1 MWLDRCPVLVDHY
14 SQFIGL
20 GDFDDVRNQ
29 VAKLKQTDPQGL
41 LISIIQK
48 LDQQQ
53 FHHAIEDIIEYVSR
67 LKALTLYRNPDLEKL
82 KRQLLTLELQINAL
96 SDQKS
101 DIERIIND
109 FLHQHHQRLGALIR
123 QFLMLRRIFAKQR
136 VDELLDEAGDDVE
149 SLNSDEIDQAKDDYV
164 EAQEDYEEYTEQFDE
179 LEEETSPTKL
189 TEEQQIELKR
199 LYRKASMLCHPD
211 RVNENQKT
219 EAHTIFLQLQAAYRN
234 HDLVGLR
241 ALLERLQKG
250 KFFTDQSAVL
260 DEAEQLQQVIVELQT
275 KLSQLRKQL
284 NGLMN
289 SETWQTI
296 TQIVG
301 DWDTYFDDKE
311 SQLEIEISEL
321 ESQVSG

>member
-1 MWLDRCPVLVDHY
+1 
-14 SQFIGL
+14 
-20 GDFDDVRNQ
+20 
-29 VAKLKQTDPQGL
+29 
-41 LISIIQK
+41 
-48 LDQQQ
+48 
-53 FHHAIEDIIEYVSR
+53 
-67 LKALTLYRNPDLEKL
+67 
-82 KRQLLTLELQINAL
+82 
-96 SDQKS
+96 
-101 DIERIIND
+101 
-109 FLHQHHQRLGALIR
+109 
-123 QFLMLRRIFAKQR
+123 
-136 VDELLDEAGDDVE
+136 
-149 SLNSDEIDQAKDDYV
+149 
-164 EAQEDYEEYTEQFDE
+164 
-179 LEEETSPTKL
+179 
-189 TEEQQIELKR
+189 
-199 LYRKASMLCHPD
+199 MLCHPD